1 MAWSTNRAA
10 RLPGDWRTRR
20 QTVKARANGRCQWFT
35 GVVRCDEAGT
45 ECDHIVN
52 NDDHS
57 LANLQWL
64 CAPHHHKKTL
74 QEAAEARNKYSR
86 KRGKEQHP
94 GLK

>member
-1 MAWSTNRAA
+1 MI
-10 RLPGDWRTRR
+10 
-20 QTVKARANGRCQWFT
+20 RCK
-35 GVVRCDEAGT
+35 EAGT

-57 LANLQWL
+57 LGNLQWL
-64 CAPHHHKKTL
+64 CAPHHHAKTL

-86 KRGKEQHP
+86 KRSKDQHP